1 MELSYNELK
10 KRDVIN
16 VPDGRC
22 LGRITDIRLKFPEGI
37 LVGILV
43 PGRKTRGIFR
53 CFDKTEFYID
63 RSRIIKI
70 GGDVIL
76 VDISCNHKE
85 KPTIDRCKPKQ
96 PKPECCPPP
105 RRNNACDSEQA
116 GYSASFNAEEYGD
129 FEIFSQANVGVDM
142 SDY

>member
-1 MELSYNELK
+1 MCYSVFSHFKLSYNELR

-22 LGRITDIRLKFPEGI
+22 LGRIIDLRLSFPSGVM
-37 LVGILV
+37 VGIVV
-43 PGRKTRGIFR
+43 PGRKSKGI
-53 CFDKTEFYID
+53 CHWFDKTEFYID

-76 VDISCNHKE
+76 VDISCE
-85 KPTIDRCKPKQ
+85 CKPPKPPHKQ
-96 PKPECCPPP
+96 PCKPP
-105 RRNNACDSEQA
+105 NNCGNNDENH
-116 GYSASFNAEEYGD
+116 GCN
-129 FEIFSQANVGVDM
+129 IFSETDIRIDQ

>member
-22 LGRITDIRLKFPEGI
+22 LGRITDLRLSFPSGALAGI
-37 LVGILV
+37 IV
-43 PGRKTRGIFR
+43 PGRKARKIFSF
-53 CFDKTEFYID
+53 FDRSEIYID

-76 VDISCNHKE
+76 VDISTSPLPQPCQPQ
-85 KPTIDRCKPKQ
+85 KPNKN
-96 PKPECCPPP
+96 CPQPP
-105 RRNNACDSEQA
+105 RPQPQPRPRE
-116 GYSASFNAEEYGD
+116 GEGEFN
-129 FEIFSQANVGVDM
+129 FTIFPENSGRINTD
-142 SDY
+142 DY

>member
-1 MELSYNELK
+1 MELSYSDLR

-22 LGRITDIRLKFPEGI
+22 LGRIIDLRLSFPSGVM
-37 LVGILV
+37 VGIVV
-43 PGRKTRGIFR
+43 PGRKARGLLR
-53 CFDKTEFYID
+53 WFDKTEFYID

-76 VDISCNHKE
+76 VDISSECRHE
-85 KPTIDRCKPKQ
+85 KP
-96 PKPECCPPP
+96 PKPRPKPPCPPQEHCG
-105 RRNNACDSEQA
+105 NNFKGEGD
-116 GYSASFNAEEYGD
+116 GD
-129 FEIFSQANVGVDM
+129 FNIFPPIDGRIDQ